1 MKGTKRSSTAKIL
14 LHIRSLDIG
23 GSERQVVSLAKSMAD
38 LGAEIHIAVIKSGG
52 QLETDILGISNVHLH
67 YIGESGLGGRLRY
80 LLRLRALI
88 NSIGFNGVY
97 GFLPIPNLA
106 LLIALTVRNRPS
118 IAWGV
123 RSSDLDHS
131 QYDKR
136 VKLTMKLEKWL
147 SKFPDIIITN
157 SQAALTEYQL
167 KGYPKLHH
175 IPNAIDVERFKPNPE
190 ARVLIR
196 NKLGI
201 SNSAPLI
208 GLFARIHPMKD
219 HATFLKAVKILI
231 EKKPK
236 ARFICAGSI
245 SLGYSDLETSIKSAA
260 INMGLDKHVFWLG
273 SRNDPEHL
281 MAACDLTTLTSDSGE
296 GFPNSIAESIAC
308 GIPCVST
315 DIGDSANIIANFAPV
330 VPAKNPEALALAWE
344 TTLNRDSIKQGQIAL
359 EMRQSIIARFS
370 CDTIASRTLEALTP

>member
-1 MKGTKRSSTAKIL
+1 M
-14 LHIRSLDIG
+14 G
-23 GSERQVVSLAKSMAD
+23 GSERQVISLAKSMTD

-52 QLETDILGISNVHLH
+52 QLETDILGQPEIHLH
-67 YIGESGLGGRLRY
+67 CIGGSGHFSKLKY
-80 LLRLRALI
+80 LLKLRSLV
-88 NSIGFNGVY
+88 NSIEFNGVY

-106 LLIALTVRNRPS
+106 LLIARTIRNRPS

-123 RSSDLDHS
+123 RSSDLDS
-131 QYDKR
+131 TQYPKR
-136 VKLTMKLEKWL
+136 VKMAMQLEKWL

-157 SQAALTEYQL
+157 SLAARAEYQL
-167 KGYPKLHH
+167 KGYSKLHH
-175 IPNAIDVERFKPNPE
+175 IPNAIDTERFKPNPA
-190 ARVLIR
+190 ARLRIR
-196 NKLGI
+196 RKLGI
-201 SNSAPLI
+201 PNNAPLI

-245 SLGYSDLETSIKSAA
+245 SLGYSDLEISIKSAA
-260 INMGLDKHVFWLG
+260 INMGLDKNIFWLG
-273 SRNDPEHL
+273 SRNDPEYL

-296 GFPNSIAESIAC
+296 GFPNSVAESIAC

-315 DIGDSANIIANFAPV
+315 DIGDSANIIANFAPI

-344 TTLNRDSIKQGQIAL
+344 STLNRYSIKQSRIAL
-359 EMRQSIIARFS
+359 EMRQSIITRFS
-370 CDTIASRTLEALTP
+370 CDTIASLTLEALTS